1 MLLKMRE
8 GGHLGRV
15 VLPVW
20 LFALSGIAVPV
31 FAGESP
37 ATRVSESALEAALPS
52 AIDEPDSV
60 RRSAEVTPEAPSDVD
75 IESFFF
81 EHPELFERR
90 RLYVLREFTVVVTDT
105 AKSAALRAKLYRVQ
119 TSKTFERTIAQSGF
133 KYQVGKQ
140 VTMGAESLPL
150 TVVGPLSKVEP
161 GEAMFVT
168 ARDGFKALFV
178 VAARYSPVSLDQ
190 ARPAIAQFLTNT
202 RSRDAKARSS
212 ANAAGS

>member
-8 GGHLGRV
+8 GGYLGRV

-20 LFALSGIAVPV
+20 LFALSVVAAPV

-37 ATRVSESALEAALPS
+37 AARVSESALEAALPS
-52 AIDEPDSV
+52 TIDEPAPV
-60 RRSAEVTPEAPSDVD
+60 RQSGEVTPEAPSDVD

-90 RLYVLREFTVVVTDT
+90 RLYVLREFTVVVSDT
-105 AKSAALRAKLYRVQ
+105 AKSEALRAKLYRVQ
-119 TSKTFERTIAQSGF
+119 TPKTFERTIAQSGF

-178 VAARYSPVSLDQ
+178 LAARYSPVSLDQ
-190 ARPAIAQFLTNT
+190 ARPAIAQFLSNT
-202 RSRDAKARSS
+202 RRRDANARSS